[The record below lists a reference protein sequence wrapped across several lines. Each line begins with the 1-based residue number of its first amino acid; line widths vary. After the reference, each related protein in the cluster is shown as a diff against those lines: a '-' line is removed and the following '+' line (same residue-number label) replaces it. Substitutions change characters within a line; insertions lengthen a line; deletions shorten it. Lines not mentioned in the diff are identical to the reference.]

1 MNNRRITLVRP
12 SQIFESLMDEFYNN
26 SGLRTYMGSPVEVDM
41 YETDNQVIV
50 KAKAP
55 GYKEDDVKITVEDNT
70 LTIEGK
76 LKEEKEEGENK
87 KYHIKEM
94 KEESFIRSV
103 MIPTRVDSEKSEAE
117 FENGV
122 ITIKMPKLAEVKSK
136 TITIKTAKK

>member
-136 TITIKTAKK
+136 TITIKTSKK